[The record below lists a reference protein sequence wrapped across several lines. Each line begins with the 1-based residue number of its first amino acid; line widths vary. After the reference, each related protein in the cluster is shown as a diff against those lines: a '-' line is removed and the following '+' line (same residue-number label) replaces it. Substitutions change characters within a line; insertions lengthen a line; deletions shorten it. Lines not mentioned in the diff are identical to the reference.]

1 MSTSTY
7 VMTKMG
13 LMKKKSSVDPKYC
26 RPQGLYSSHNLN
38 LKKLKKLILA
48 GKLAPCYPGQEGAE
62 VAPDAGSDKGASRAS
77 VSKGTYAARG
87 YGDIVLDECPICFL
101 NYPYLNVSRCC
112 KACICTECFLQ
123 VKAPVEGQS
132 VQCPFCK
139 SPGYSVEF
147 RGQKTEAERVAQQKE
162 EAEVAAAVAGIA
174 STFSPRNATARS
186 DSSSGVRARE
196 PRVRAPRQPKSREA
210 GHGTGQTPW
219 TFPRVGRRNTPR

>member
-77 VSKGTYAARG
+77 VSKGTYAAQG

-139 SPGYSVEF
+139 SS
-147 RGQKTEAERVAQQKE
+147 
-162 EAEVAAAVAGIA
+162 
-174 STFSPRNATARS
+174 
-186 DSSSGVRARE
+186 
-196 PRVRAPRQPKSREA
+196 
-210 GHGTGQTPW
+210 
-219 TFPRVGRRNTPR
+219 